1 MKNKTKYVQFGL
13 TCISVVIA
21 SILCIFVIFRFR
33 VIKDA
38 FKDIVGILMP
48 FIYGAVIAYLLSP
61 VCNSLEKSFT
71 KLLDHPKT
79 KKIKKMAGGLAI
91 AVSLVGALLIA
102 WVLLLMVVPQVC
114 RSIIGIVNELPDQ
127 LNETNKWLHNLL
139 KSQPDLQVYWDSL
152 ATQAID
158 KLETW
163 IQQDLVP
170 TAQSILTG
178 LGKQMAGVL
187 TAIKNLLIGIIVSV
201 YLLSGRNRFQRQGR
215 IFLRAVF
222 PKKWAERILDEIH
235 YADKMFSGFL
245 TGKLTDSAI
254 IGCICFIVTS
264 LMHMPSALLI
274 SVVVGVTNIIP
285 FFGPFIG
292 AVPCAV
298 LLLLESPVQCLYFL
312 IFIVILQQVDGNIIG
327 PKILG
332 NSTGLSS
339 FWVLF
344 SILLFGGMWGF
355 VGMLIGVP
363 LFAVIYDLIRKVV
376 IYLLK
381 KRGNEGLM
389 ETLDEPAVAE
399 NPAADKGRKQDNL

>member
-114 RSIIGIVNELPDQ
+114 RSIIGSVNELPDQ

-222 PKKWAERILDEIH
+222 PEKWAERILDEIH

-264 LMHMPSALLI
+264 LMHMPSTLLI

-389 ETLDEPAVAE
+389 ETLDEPTVAE
-399 NPAADKGRKQDNL
+399 NPAADKDRKQESL